1 MSELLCYRCGTSL
14 EAFSL
19 PLSRLEECPSC
30 TVYLHCCR
38 MCRFYDPAVLEQ
50 CTEDDAEE
58 VKEKTQANFCDYFK
72 PGNDFFDPA
81 LQAAE
86 GRAINALDTL
96 FGETDSDTDEQ
107 GGPDAPSDAED
118 LFR

>member
-14 EAFSL
+14 ETLSL
-19 PLSRLEECPSC
+19 PLSRLEECLSC

-38 MCRFYDPAVLEQ
+38 MCRFFDPAVVEQ
-50 CTEDDAEE
+50 CIEDDAEE

-72 PGNDFFDPA
+72 PGNDLFDPA
-81 LQAAE
+81 LPVAE
-86 GRAINALDTL
+86 GRARNALDKL
-96 FGETDSDTDEQ
+96 FGEADSDTDEQ
-107 GGPDAPSDAED
+107 GGPDAASDAED